1 MAKPHARLGDISSH
15 GGVIVSATQR
25 TLVDGRP
32 AARMGDLHA
41 CPVPFHGVTR
51 IVSGASKT
59 LVEGRPAARVGD
71 VTGCGAV
78 IVSGSNRTLVE

>member
-1 MAKPHARLGDISSH
+1 MARPQARLGDVSSH
-15 GGVIVSATQR
+15 GGVIVSAARR

-59 LVEGRPAARVGD
+59 LIEGRPAARVGD
-71 VTGCGAV
+71 VTGCGAM
-78 IVSGSNRTLVE
+78 IVSGSRKALVE